1 MPSAHNAQVAPDVGR
16 GVDRLGHTADLAGSI
31 RGCVDAAVAGAE
43 LETKRLDS
51 DRGDVAKLLQAQAP
65 FAGGT
70 RSPT

>member
-16 GVDRLGHTADLAGSI
+16 GVDRLGHAADLAGS
-31 RGCVDAAVAGAE
+31 VDAAVAGAE
-43 LETKRLDS
+43 LETKRVDS